1 MPHLRMFRA
10 LILLIVSL
18 TFVLKI
24 WLLLVVKR
32 KLGLRMAL
40 GRFLVF
46 LEHVVVQVV
55 PVSLLMLQDLTFL
68 IGLRAEPLE
77 PLLPDLL

>member
-1 MPHLRMFRA
+1 
-10 LILLIVSL
+10 
-18 TFVLKI
+18 
-24 WLLLVVKR
+24 
-32 KLGLRMAL
+32 MAL